1 MSLSISQAVGWT
13 ASGERKEYNVSD
25 LSGAQ
30 TTLGYPGYKPNE
42 NKVVHLLFKKLSPAN
57 LLTSNIIDM
66 ITSATDKVRV
76 SDRWDNWRDGNS
88 TMSIGG
94 IKVPSVPDN
103 IYPSVESLQIN
114 GGFTYGTKT
123 ATDILKNGAGAII
136 NTIET
141 AAKTAESI
149 SMAAKGIGSVTTQAV
164 KSVPGGVKNLGDMFH
179 GRTVEN
185 TFSNKVITD
194 VGRKGTIASRL
205 ENFPILDPDSTT
217 AIAPTSIQLEFT
229 LGCGNYF
236 DGEIEVVRPIAAI
249 ENTIAPTITDDRE
262 MLAPMG
268 SGSQFMALMWG
279 ATASAL
285 GGVLDAAG
293 NALANVV
300 DVAKPVKQLD
310 GSTSGVNIMGG
321 IQQAVSELGDLGWNV
336 QKNILKSKELAI
348 AALANYTTV
357 LFIRLGNS
365 TVGPFIVEGCNHMF
379 DYSQVDE
386 KGYPY
391 KGTLTLNLK
400 YIFRPTNEDLLSQM
414 GYIVSSPNSSDSTN
428 SGTNNANTA
437 SS

>member
-42 NKVVHLLFKKLSPAN
+42 NKVVHLLFKKLPPAN

-66 ITSATDKVRV
+66 ITSATDKGRV

-103 IYPSVESLQIN
+103 IYPSVDSFQIN

-149 SMAAKGIGSVTTQAV
+149 SMAAKGIGSVAA
-164 KSVPGGVKNLGDMFH
+164 GVAGNIKNLGDRFA
-179 GRTVEN
+179 GKTVEN
-185 TFSNKVITD
+185 TFSKDFMTD

-217 AIAPTSIQLEFT
+217 ALAPTSIQLEFT

-293 NALANVV
+293 SALAGAA
-300 DVAKPVKQLD
+300 DAI
-310 GSTSGVNIMGG
+310 TSSGGNIMNGM
-321 IQQAVSELGDLGWNV
+321 QQAVSELGDLGWNV

-414 GYIVSSPNSSDSTN
+414 GYIVSSSG
-428 SGTNNANTA
+428 SGTDSGTSN
-437 SS
+437 